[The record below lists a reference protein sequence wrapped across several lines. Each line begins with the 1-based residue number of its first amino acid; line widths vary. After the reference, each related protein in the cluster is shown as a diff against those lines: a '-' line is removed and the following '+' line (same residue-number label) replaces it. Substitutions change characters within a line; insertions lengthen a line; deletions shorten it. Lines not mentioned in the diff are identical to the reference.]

1 MVITYYGVSCFKIQ
15 SGDLILAFD
24 PPSKESSV
32 KTPRFQADIVL
43 SSHNHPR
50 HNALENLNPKA
61 GQELFSV
68 IHPGEYEIKK
78 IYIQG
83 IPCFHDSSQGQ
94 KYGLNTIYRLVM
106 EDLTFCHL
114 GDFGEKEL
122 RSETEEKIN
131 GVDVL
136 FAPIGGDT
144 VLDPAAAARVIN
156 QISPGLVIPMHYEVE
171 GKRNKILE
179 EFYNEMGIEEIN
191 PVDKLSV
198 RKKDFSEGDRTK
210 VAVFKSLF
218 SG

>member
-1 MVITYYGVSCFKIQ
+1 MTITYYGASCFKIQ

-24 PPSKESSV
+24 PPSKESAA
-32 KTPRFQADIVL
+32 KPPRFQADIVF

-50 HNALENLNPKA
+50 HSGIENLNPKV

-68 IHPGEYEIKK
+68 SNPGEYEIKK

-83 IPCFHDSSQGQ
+83 IPCFHDASQGK
-94 KYGLNTIYRLVM
+94 KYGLNTIYRITM
-106 EDLTFCHL
+106 EGLTFCHL

-136 FAPIGGDT
+136 FIPIGGDT
-144 VLDPAAAARVIN
+144 VLDPASAARVIN
-156 QISPGLVIPMHYEVE
+156 QISPGLVIPMHYEIE
-171 GKRNKILE
+171 QKKNKILE
-179 EFYNEMGIEEIN
+179 EFFNEMGIEGIS

-198 RKKDFSEGDRTK
+198 RKKDFSEGERTK
-210 VAVFKSLF
+210 VAVFKSLI
-218 SG
+218 SS

>member
-1 MVITYYGVSCFKIQ
+1 MIITYYGVSCFKIQ
-15 SGDLILAFD
+15 SGDLVLAFD
-24 PPSKESSV
+24 PSSKESTT
-32 KTPRFQADIVL
+32 KPPRFQADIVF

-50 HNALENLNPKA
+50 HNGLDNLNPKA

-68 IHPGEYEIKK
+68 SHPGEYEIKK

-83 IPCFHDSSQGQ
+83 IPCFHDSSQGK
-94 KYGLNTIYRLVM
+94 KYGLNTIYRIVM

-144 VLDPAAAARVIN
+144 VLDPASAARLIN
-156 QISPGLVIPMHYEVE
+156 QISPGLVIPMHYETE
-171 GKRNKILE
+171 EKGNKILE
-179 EFYNEMGIEEIN
+179 EFFNEMGLEEIK

-210 VAVFKSLF
+210 VAVFKSLI

>member
-1 MVITYYGVSCFKIQ
+1 
-15 SGDLILAFD
+15 
-24 PPSKESSV
+24 
-32 KTPRFQADIVL
+32 
-43 SSHNHPR
+43 
-50 HNALENLNPKA
+50 
-61 GQELFSV
+61 
-68 IHPGEYEIKK
+68 
-78 IYIQG
+78 
-83 IPCFHDSSQGQ
+83 
-94 KYGLNTIYRLVM
+94 M